1 MGHKYIAS
9 AVGHLLARLSLF
21 CLILAAWG
29 QVLAGPAPIPV
40 TVAMPGPGALPMLPL
55 ELMPRIGADK
65 AEGIQLSIR
74 NFGGGPLALKDLL
87 GGNSDFAALGM
98 SALAETQQIEGKAY
112 SVASLVQVPAYTLMA
127 SSRLKGR
134 VKSPRDLR
142 GRTIGIHSA
151 SKTGKSTGQHVA
163 EFILLKDG
171 VTAREV
177 NFINTGQHLD
187 SYAATLQSG
196 VADAIIANEPA
207 ASLLEKAGTAYRLAD
222 LHDPATTRQYLGGL
236 FLYTQLT
243 TRPDVIHRQA
253 DKVNRMVAALIRT
266 LRWIQT
272 HSAKDIVDRLDIS
285 DTKERTALILALEK
299 NKTMFS
305 PDGVFSEE
313 QLRGAATLI
322 QRIHGLP
329 SAPDLNRL
337 IAPQW
342 VGMRP

>member
-1 MGHKYIAS
+1 MGHIYIAS
-9 AVGHLLARLSLF
+9 AVESLLARLSLF

-29 QVLAGPAPIPV
+29 QALAGPAPIPV

-74 NFGGGPLALKDLL
+74 YFGGGPLALKDLL
-87 GGNSDFAALGM
+87 GRNSDFAALGM
-98 SALAETQQIEGKAY
+98 SALAETRQIEGKAY
-112 SVASLVQVPAYTLMA
+112 SVASMVQVPAYTLMA
-127 SSRLKGR
+127 SNRLKDR

-142 GRTIGIHSA
+142 GRTVGIHTA
-151 SKTGKSTGQHVA
+151 SKAGKSTGQHVA

-171 VTAREV
+171 VTAKEV
-177 NFINTGQHLD
+177 NFINTGQQHD
-187 SYAATLQSG
+187 SYAASLLSG

-207 ASLLEKAGTAYRLAD
+207 ASLLEKEGIAYRLAD
-222 LHDPATTRQYLGGL
+222 LHDPATTRQYLGSL

-243 TRPDVIHRQA
+243 TRQDVIQRQA
-253 DKVNRMVAALIRT
+253 GKVNRMVAALIRT
-266 LRWIQT
+266 LRWMQT
-272 HSAKDIVDRLDIS
+272 HSPNDIVDRLGIS
-285 DTKERTALILALEK
+285 DTKARNAMILALEK

-313 QLRGAATLI
+313 QLRGTATLM
-322 QRIHGLP
+322 QRIHTLP
-329 SAPDLNRL
+329 SAPDLTGL

-342 VGMRP
+342 VGIRP